1 MLPDMIHTQPR
12 IETEPHKPI
21 LPYWI
26 MDGSAAITAENAGF
40 ASGSALALLHAA
52 LNDPNLNVPSNLLR
66 NHFALN
72 AAVHCLRL
80 VRMRFSKADLLDAYH
95 LTRPGDERGPG
106 GDMLAFWLKACSIK
120 IGTKG
125 WQNRVMKLVP
135 DHMGEDVYGWLDFV
149 RDGSEPQSPVAAA
162 AALLRIVQQ
171 AYPDNEAIAF
181 LLADIRLAHD
191 LRWPSA
197 FPFFGQ
203 HLTGKD
209 FKADEDVFLVDCHR
223 TVSTTAQDA
232 VRQAYKLARRSACLQ
247 DIAPKLRAKG
257 ADAALQLFLSEV
269 AVTPSS
275 MLSPKI
281 KGTNISMTSRAA
293 RRLCDRLVDLGV
305 VKELTGR
312 PTFRLYGLA
321 S

>member
-1 MLPDMIHTQPR
+1 MFQNMIHAPQSTLS
-12 IETEPHKPI
+12 EPKKPI
-21 LPYWI
+21 LPQWI
-26 MDGSAAITAENAGF
+26 MDGSATTTAENAGF
-40 ASGSALALLHAA
+40 ASGSALALLHAV
-52 LNDPNLNVPSNLLR
+52 LNDPNIHLPTNLLK
-66 NHFALN
+66 NHFALS

-80 VRMRFSKADLLDAYH
+80 GRMRFGKADLLDAYYF
-95 LTRPGDERGPG
+95 TKQGDACGPG
-106 GDMLAFWLKACSIK
+106 GDMLAFWLKACAIK

-135 DHMGEDVYGWLDFV
+135 DHMSEEVYGRLDFDG
-149 RDGSEPQSPVAAA
+149 DGSVPRSPVAAA
-162 AALLRIVQQ
+162 AALLRTVHQ
-171 AYPDNEAIAF
+171 AYPDDEAIAF
-181 LLADIRLAHD
+181 FLADIRLSHD
-191 LRWPSA
+191 LRWPSV

-209 FKADEDVFLVDCHR
+209 FKAAEDVFLVDCHR
-223 TVSTTAQDA
+223 TVSTTAQNA
-232 VRQAYKLARRSACLQ
+232 VRQAYDLARRSARLQ

-257 ADAALQLFLSEV
+257 AEAALQLFLSEV

-281 KGTNISMTSRAA
+281 KGTNIFMTSRAA
-293 RRLCDRLVDLGV
+293 RRLCDRLVALGV

-312 PTFRLYGLA
+312 PTFRLYGLV